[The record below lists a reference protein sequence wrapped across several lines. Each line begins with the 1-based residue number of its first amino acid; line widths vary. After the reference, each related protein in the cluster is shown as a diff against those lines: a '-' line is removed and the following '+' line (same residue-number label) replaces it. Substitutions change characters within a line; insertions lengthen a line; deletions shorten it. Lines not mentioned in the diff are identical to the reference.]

1 MGYHTFEVEQAEK
14 LEDAASR
21 YRYLSAEELLWRVSP
36 SDDEVI
42 ADLGS
47 GTGFYTDDL
56 APHVDQVYAVDI
68 QEAMHDYYREKGVP
82 ENVELVTAEISD
94 LPFDTR
100 FLDTAV
106 STMTYHEF
114 AGSDALQELA
124 RIVRPGGRLV
134 IADWSAEG
142 IGETGPP
149 LDERFTAE
157 ETASSLRDHDFKIRH
172 QATRTE
178 TFILVGV
185 RE

>member
-1 MGYHTFEVEQAEK
+1 MGYHTYEAEQADR

-21 YRYLSAEELLWRVSP
+21 YRYLSAEELLWSASP
-36 SDDEVI
+36 SDDDVI

-56 APHVDQVYAVDI
+56 APHVDQMYAVDV

-82 ENVELVTAEISD
+82 ENVDLITAEISD
-94 LPFDTR
+94 LPFDSD
-100 FLDTAV
+100 FLDTVV

-114 AGSDALQELA
+114 ASSDALQELA
-124 RIVRPGGRLV
+124 RVVRSGGRLI
-134 IADWSAEG
+134 IADWSADG
-142 IGETGPP
+142 RGEAGPP

-157 ETASSLRDHDFKIRH
+157 EVVSSLQNHSFKIQH
-172 QATRTE
+172 EATRVE
-178 TFILVGV
+178 TFVLVGV